1 MVSDAV
7 FRKTVENLVPML
19 KICPSALKIVTSP
32 PCYQFNGCCTVT
44 SHISNQENTSH
55 CTGFLSSV
63 IHLRNLLKKQVVANG
78 IENCWILDCCAMA
91 TNTDTKTAEQVT
103 TLKPVFALDRVYFS
117 HTGYEN
123 WLNAINTAIS
133 HIENCPAALELAAAV
148 SHLSDNGFFCRFLF

>member
-1 MVSDAV
+1 VVSDAV

-44 SHISNQENTSH
+44 SHVSNLENTSH

-117 HTGYEN
+117 HTSATLRTVLLHWN
-123 WLNAINTAIS
+123 WLLLCLIFQTMAS
-133 HIENCPAALELAAAV
+133 SV
-148 SHLSDNGFFCRFLF
+148 GFCCDICRAGRQC